1 MISQNTYDNA
11 KWYALEQKIL
21 DEYNT
26 ANGTSLTSLDGVA
39 SDIVL
44 PIKVNGVY
52 WSMHSDYFFDLKKTY
67 TKEPKRGLDGSIK
80 TFPEKFFV
88 PYFKIKYAV
97 IFVSDYYK
105 VMRDIMADEVEVQ
118 YYDSFDRV
126 YRVAKF
132 YAQQPT
138 YSTLYTMKGKYQ
150 FVQDLEIIFAG
161 TKN

>member
-52 WSMHSDYFFDLKKTY
+52 WSMHSDYFFDLKKVY
-67 TKEPKRGLDGSIK
+67 TKEPPRALDGSIK
-80 TFPEKFFV
+80 AFPEKFFV